1 MKKNLLWMAAAVL
14 ASGFTFTA
22 CSEDDSPIYHDAED
36 YWEKTSSVIDFED
49 DEAFFTATSR
59 MSVEIQDNAAKGS
72 KVLALKNAGNT
83 QNGYGFAYY
92 NFADKVQKSTMVNI
106 TFDYFN
112 GAGRGCLTIGDGLV
126 RGTDGKGAGMDRI
139 NRAPFYGEKGAIL
152 RVGASSD
159 GKSYVVNDRV
169 LGETADWCNKWL
181 TIEAKIFTIDRQVQW
196 VIKDGEEIV
205 AESGTF
211 EGEGEDAVFTPGKI
225 GYWKEDADECTQ
237 IDCFGFI
244 NNNVSYIDNLSIT
257 NARDLTIK
265 YADDVKVMYVDKAG
279 KELKETKTISARVGS
294 IVKLAG
300 ADKASFRNADETVK
314 YLYDSDNAEATP
326 VAESGTVI
334 KVVFREAEKY
344 YAVLNCMAGDLSLER
359 FFDMDKYW
367 FFEGDNLTIYPPRG
381 YMKDGSVY
389 TTAATNY
396 NCVAFTFPGS
406 ISPTVSGGRTV
417 YIGTLNYDKLEGG
430 VYYSDVE
437 RLALPKEDAGDGV
450 GLGQLFG
457 TVNSWYSFSGGPFD
471 RFSCMRGIRLDADSY
486 VWTEPIAEAGTY
498 TVTIYGRNDS
508 NDAPEVPYVL
518 GLRDA
523 EGNVTWIEG
532 LTYTSWGG
540 AVTGSNT
547 VEGVTIPA
555 GSSLVIKNDDA
566 AKLISLDD
574 ITITK
579 PAPAEE

>member
-1 MKKNLLWMAAAVL
+1 MKKNLLWMAAAILTSGL
-14 ASGFTFTA
+14 AFTA
-22 CSEDDSPIYHDAED
+22 CSEDDAPIYHDAED
-36 YWEKTSSVIDFED
+36 YYEKTSSVFDFED
-49 DEAFFTATSR
+49 GENTVFAATSR
-59 MSVEIQDNAAKGS
+59 MSVEIQDNAEKGS

-92 NFADKVQKSTMVNI
+92 NFADKVQKSTVVNI

-112 GAGRGCLTIGDGLV
+112 GGGRGCLTIGDGVV
-126 RGTDGKGAGMDRI
+126 RGTNGAGAGMDRI
-139 NRAPFYGEKGAIL
+139 NRAPFYGQKGAIL
-152 RVGASSD
+152 RIGHSSD
-159 GKSYVVNDRV
+159 GKSYLVNDRV

-181 TIEAKIFTIDRQVQW
+181 TVEAKIFTIDRQVQW

-225 GYWKEDADECTQ
+225 DYWQADADDCTQ
-237 IDCFGFI
+237 IDCFGFV

-265 YADDVKVMYVDKAG
+265 YADDVKIMYVDAAG
-279 KELKETKTISARVGS
+279 KELKESKTISARVGS
-294 IVKLAG
+294 NVKLAG

-314 YLYDSDNAEATP
+314 YIYESDNAETTP

-334 KVVFREAEKY
+334 KVVFREAETC
-344 YAVLNCMAGDLSLER
+344 YAVLNCMSGSTQLFR
-359 FFDMDKYW
+359 FYDPNKYW
-367 FFEGDNLTIYPPRG
+367 FFEGDDFILRPARG
-381 YMKDGSVY
+381 YMKDGSCY
-389 TTAATNY
+389 FTAATSY
-396 NCVAFTFPGS
+396 NGVTFSFPGS
-406 ISPTVSGGRTV
+406 ITPTVSGGKTI
-417 YIGTLNYDKLEGG
+417 YIGTVNYDLDPNV

-437 RLALPKEDAGDGV
+437 RLAMPVEEG
-450 GLGQLFG
+450 GLGQLSG
-457 TVNSWYSFSGGPFD
+457 TVNSWYCFSGDGIYFD
-471 RFSCMRGIRLDADSY
+471 RFSGGRGIRLDVDSY

-508 NDAPEVPYVL
+508 NDAAEPPYAL

-523 EGNVTWIEG
+523 EGKVTWLEG
-532 LTYTSWGG
+532 LTIPSWGG
-540 AVTGSNT
+540 AVTGENV

-566 AKLISLDD
+566 AKMVSLDD
-574 ITITK
+574 VKISK
-579 PAPAEE
+579 PAAAEE